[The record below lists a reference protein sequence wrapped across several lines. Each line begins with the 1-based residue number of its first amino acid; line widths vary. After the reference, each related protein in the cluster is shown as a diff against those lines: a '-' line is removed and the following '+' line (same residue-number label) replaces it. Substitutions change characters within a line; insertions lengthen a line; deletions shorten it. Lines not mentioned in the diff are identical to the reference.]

1 MEEFIQSAFYNISR
15 YTLVAFLLGV
25 VLEILLEEDNLA
37 KYFGFFGF
45 VLAIYTP
52 LRVLLFSN

>member
-37 KYFGFFGF
+37 KYFGFFGL
-45 VLAIYTP
+45 VLAIYSP